1 MFVPLSVLDFRDRA
15 AAFFGDKI
23 GVIDGEREFTY
34 REFAERTHRLA
45 NALVGLGVEPG
56 DRVSFI
62 TYNTHHLLE
71 AYYGVLEAG
80 AVLNPINIRL
90 APHEIAWILDHAG
103 SKVVFFHRDFLPL
116 VEQIG
121 PGLEARPA
129 FVVLD
134 GEAGGIAEHEY
145 EGLLATGRT
154 DPLEPEIDENGLAEL
169 FYTSGTTG
177 LPKGVAMTHRQLYL
191 HSLIAEL
198 GLGFTEADVVLHV
211 VPLFHVNGWGTPHFL
226 TMIGGRHVMLRKFD
240 PGALIE
246 LVERHQV
253 TRLLAVPSIFNA
265 VLNHRDRAKH
275 DLSSLR
281 QLIIGGSPAAPSLVR
296 ALEAELGVEAIV
308 GYGLTE
314 TSPIITLAQPREVL
328 TSSEPPERR
337 AERKAM
343 TGWAIPGVR
352 IRVVDAEGVDVRP
365 EATGDRRDR
374 GPGQYRHG
382 RLLPRPG
389 GDRGGDPRRLVPH
402 RGYGHDRPGRLH
414 PDPGSLEGHHHHR
427 RREHLVGRD
436 RDGDRRPSGR
446 PRVRRD
452 RGPGREAGR
461 GAGRPGRPEAGRG
474 DQREG
479 AQGVLP
485 AAPGRLQG
493 PARDPLPRRPAE
505 GRHGQDPES
514 RACASRSGP
523 AWTAASTRRPTSRRV
538 IGTSC
543 PGFCPGPHSSPSW
556 NPYCAPACEVA
567 PDPPS
572 DRVGARCQFGDGSV
586 GDPDPT
592 ARTFQLRCHGRERAT
607 YRGSGWH
614 PSTTSARS
622 TTRP

>member
-1 MFVPLSVLDFRDRA
+1 MFVPLSILDFRDRA
-15 AAFFGDKI
+15 AAYFGDKV

-45 NALVGLGVEPG
+45 NALLELGIEPG

-116 VEQIG
+116 VEQVG
-121 PGLEARPA
+121 PGLKAGPA

-134 GEAGGIAEHEY
+134 GEAGGIAGHEY

-154 DPLEPEIDENGLAEL
+154 DPLEPAIDENGLAEL

-240 PGALIE
+240 PGALME
-246 LVERHQV
+246 LVERHRV

-265 VLNHRDRAKH
+265 VLNHRDRARY

-296 ALEAELGVEAIV
+296 ALETELGVEAIV

-314 TSPIITLAQPREVL
+314 TSPIITLAQPRQVL
-328 TSSEPPERR
+328 TSSEPPERG

-352 IRVVDAEGVDVRP
+352 IRVADAAGQDVRP
-365 EATGDRRDR
+365 DGAEIGEIVVRGNTVMDGYYRDPEATAAAIREGWFHTGDMATIDEAGYILIRDR
-374 GPGQYRHG
+374 SKDIIITAGENISSVEIETAIAAHPAVLECAVIAAPDEKRGEVPVALVVLKPDAAVSEKELKAFCRQHLAG
-382 RLLPRPG
+382 FKVPREI
-389 GDRGGDPRRLVPH
+389 H
-402 RGYGHDRPGRLH
+402 F
-414 PDPGSLEGHHHHR
+414 
-427 RREHLVGRD
+427 
-436 RDGDRRPSGR
+436 
-446 PRVRRD
+446 
-452 RGPGREAGR
+452 REALPKGGTGKILKAELR
-461 GAGRPGRPEAGRG
+461 EPFWAGL
-474 DQREG
+474 D
-479 AQGVLP
+479 
-485 AAPGRLQG
+485 
-493 PARDPLPRRPAE
+493 
-505 GRHGQDPES
+505 S
-514 RACASRSGP
+514 R
-523 AWTAASTRRPTSRRV
+523 V
-538 IGTSC
+538 
-543 PGFCPGPHSSPSW
+543 H
-556 NPYCAPACEVA
+556 
-567 PDPPS
+567 
-572 DRVGARCQFGDGSV
+572 
-586 GDPDPT
+586 
-592 ARTFQLRCHGRERAT
+592 
-607 YRGSGWH
+607 
-614 PSTTSARS
+614 
-622 TTRP
+622 